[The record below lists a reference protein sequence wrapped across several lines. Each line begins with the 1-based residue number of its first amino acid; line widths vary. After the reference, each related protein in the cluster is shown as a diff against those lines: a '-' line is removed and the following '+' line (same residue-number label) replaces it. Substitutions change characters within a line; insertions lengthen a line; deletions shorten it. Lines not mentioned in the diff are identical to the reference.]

1 LKACA
6 RLFVRETI
14 EKVYIN
20 GLKIAQGCDQVSEE
34 VKKKLEALNVGLA
47 MKDIIKDM
55 DYIAAELVSD

>member
-1 LKACA
+1 MNVCS

-20 GLKIAQGCDQVSEE
+20 GLKIAQGCDEAGNDL
-34 VKKKLEALNVGLA
+34 KKKLEAINVGLA

-55 DYIAAELVSD
+55 DFIAAELNAD